1 MSEPTNPF
9 WEDEPE
15 VWDRV
20 ILGPFILPGV
30 VDVHEPMLEEVVDVK
45 KPTGGSGAV
54 VTFLGPAPVSF
65 DIVMTLYNAAHWED
79 FKIIAPQLRPLAGKG
94 ARKAYGI
101 IHPKINVWGVTSVL
115 LVKMKGPQQGSV
127 KGTYQVTLSC
137 LEFTALPK
145 TSIVTPKKADPVG
158 NLYFNSTNGRVPS
171 AATTAGSDA
180 GAAIAPSA
188 DPGQS
193 AP

>member
-20 ILGPFILPGV
+20 VLGPFILPGV
-30 VDVHEPMLEEVVDVK
+30 VDVKEPLLEEVVDVK

-65 DIVMTLYNAAHWED
+65 DIIMTLHNSAQWEA
-79 FKIIAPQLRPLAGKG
+79 FKVMAPQIRPLAGKG
-94 ARKAYGI
+94 ARKAFAI
-101 IHPKINVWGVTSVL
+101 IHPKVNVWGVTSVL
-115 LVKMKGPQQGSV
+115 LVKMRGPQQGTV
-127 KGTYQVTLSC
+127 KGTYTVTLSC

-145 TSIVTPKKADPVG
+145 TSIVTPKSADPVG
-158 NLYFNSTNGRVPS
+158 TLYFNPPNKPAPFVNAPV
-171 AATTAGSDA
+171 
-180 GAAIAPSA
+180 APSA
-188 DPGQS
+188 DAAQS
-193 AP
+193 KP